1 MSNEYKDWELDE
13 IAWERSVVEKYPFL
27 KRRNIDGS
35 LDTTSR
41 FPMMCLEIPE
51 GWYRLFF
58 QMCDDIKPHLE
69 SAGLLDDFYFIQ
81 VKEKFNH
88 LRCYTCTKVPI
99 QVKEIL
105 AKYEYLSRF
114 VCTICG
120 APATHET
127 IDYIASVCEC
137 CLHNVLKDKAADVI
151 SFEPYLVINSKI
163 EGVHFDEKKISLKK
177 EWKRYLAG
185 LA

>member
-35 LDTTSR
+35 LDTKSR

-58 QMCDDIKPHLE
+58 QMCDDIKPYLE
-69 SAGLLDDFYFIQ
+69 SAGILDDFYFIQ
-81 VKEKFNH
+81 VKEKYNY
-88 LRCYTCTKVPI
+88 LRCYWSIAVPI
-99 QVKEIL
+99 QVLEIID
-105 AKYEYLSRF
+105 KYMHLSRF

-120 APATHET
+120 AQASSET
-127 IDYIASVCEC
+127 AGYIASVCEC
-137 CLHNVLKDKAADVI
+137 CVDKVPGSTATYPIDDT
-151 SFEPYLVINSKI
+151 S
-163 EGVHFDEKKISLKK
+163 FDEKLISFKS
-177 EWKRYLAG
+177 EWERYLASIKKN
-185 LA
+185 